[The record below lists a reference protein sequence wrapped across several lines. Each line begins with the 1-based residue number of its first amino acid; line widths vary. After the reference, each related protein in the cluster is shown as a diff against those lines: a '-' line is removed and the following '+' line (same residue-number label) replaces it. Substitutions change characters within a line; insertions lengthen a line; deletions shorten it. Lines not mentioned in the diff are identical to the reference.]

1 MNIDI
6 NNIHSHIDKTA
17 QDVVQLLCERK
28 IVLTTAES
36 CTGGLVSGA
45 ITSVSGSSQIFGLG
59 ICAYANE
66 IKTHILGVSPLTLE
80 IFGAV
85 SAQCA
90 REMALGAKCRGEHC
104 SPATVAISVT
114 GIAGPDGG
122 STEKPV
128 GTVYFACAYKDNINT
143 LHLRINSNDRQHIRL
158 ESVRQALILILNTI
172 KM

>member
-1 MNIDI
+1 MNIYI

-17 QDVVQLLCERK
+17 QHVVQLLCAEK
-28 IVLTTAES
+28 ITLTTAES

-45 ITSVSGSSQIFGLG
+45 ITSVSGSSRVFGLG

-90 REMALGAKCRGEHC
+90 KEMALGVRKTSGADI
-104 SPATVAISVT
+104 AVSVT

-128 GTVYFACAYKDNINT
+128 GTVYFACAYKNTVNT
-143 LHLRINSNDRQHIRL
+143 LHLRINSNDRQYIRL

-172 KM
+172 KT